1 MAHSFHICP
10 DTKHF
15 SWSRDISPVLTVPS
29 GAEISFNLHDGG
41 NNQIRLD
48 NAEEALSTFE
58 FAQTDPGHGPVFIEG
73 AEPGDVL
80 RVDFLELETADYG
93 WTAIFRGFGILA
105 DEFDNRP
112 PALRMWD
119 LRGAVERGYV
129 VFPTTSEHLRGKIRV
144 PFSPFLGTIGVA
156 PAAEGDH
163 PMVPPMP
170 HTGGNIDTRHIT
182 CGSSL
187 YLPVQ
192 VPGAL
197 LSAGDGHAA
206 QGDGEVCGT
215 AVETPM
221 RCRLRVTVEKGENT
235 KSWCAN
241 GPAIVTAPRHTRPE
255 LNVVAGDGREFMALG
270 VDADLR
276 EATRKAVRGVLAWLE
291 AEKGMERSE
300 AYMLASVAGSLKLTE
315 VVDMPN
321 YVVGFGIPLGI
332 FVD

>member
-29 GAEISFNLHDGG
+29 GAEISFDLHDGG

-182 CGSSL
+182 RGSSL

-255 LNVVAGDGREFMALG
+255 LNVVAGDSREFMALG

>member
-1 MAHSFHICP
+1 MP
-10 DTKHF
+10 
-15 SWSRDISPVLTVPS
+15 
-29 GAEISFNLHDGG
+29 
-41 NNQIRLD
+41 QIRLD
-48 NAEEALSTFE
+48 NAEEALSSFE

-73 AEPGDVL
+73 ADPGDVL
-80 RVDFLELETADYG
+80 RVDFLELKTAEYG
-93 WTAIFRGFGILA
+93 WTAIFPGFGILA
-105 DEFDNRP
+105 DEFADQS

-119 LRGAVERGYV
+119 LRGAAERRYIE
-129 VFPTTSEHLRGKIRV
+129 FPTTSEHLQGKIRV
-144 PFSPFLGTIGVA
+144 PFSPFLGTIGIA
-156 PAAEGDH
+156 PAEGGDH
-163 PMVPPMP
+163 PMVPPMS

-182 CGSSL
+182 RGSSL

-221 RCRLRVTVEKGENT
+221 RCRLRVTVEKGE
-235 KSWCAN
+235 KARSWCAN
-241 GPAIVTAPRHTRPE
+241 GPAIVTAPRDTRPE
-255 LNVVAGDGREFMALG
+255 LNVGVAGDEGREFMALG

-276 EATRKAVRGVLAWLE
+276 EATRKAVRGVLAWLV
-291 AEKGMERSE
+291 AEKGMERIE
-300 AYMLASVAGSLKLTE
+300 AYMLASVAGNLKLTE

-321 YVVGFGIPLGI
+321 YAVGFGIPLGI

>member
-29 GAEISFNLHDGG
+29 GAEISFDLHDGG

-119 LRGAVERGYV
+119 LR
-129 VFPTTSEHLRGKIRV
+129 
-144 PFSPFLGTIGVA
+144 GTIGVA

-276 EATRKAVRGVLAWLE
+276 EATRKAVHGVLAWLE